1 MIDYKQK
8 YNELYIMLIITVV
21 SVVLIG
27 FYIGIKIGQI
37 KRKSNEKDEKIW
49 QQEIEINE
57 LKEQIDRERKEKWKI
72 LNSFIMINY
81 MRIKS

>member
-57 LKEQIDRERKEKWKI
+57 LKEQIHKERSYK
-72 LNSFIMINY
+72 
-81 MRIKS
+81 